1 MLSISGKC
9 KQFSVG
15 IIGCG
20 WLGRALAEELTQQG
34 INVFATRSNLENV
47 NSLQSSGINADILC
61 LPTEQVTVNQHPVFQ
76 QSSIVIAITPQFR
89 KGRIDYT
96 QKIQQLV
103 RAAQQSKHVKKIIL
117 ISTTSAYN
125 GLFGEVDETTEL
137 NEEAENVAL
146 IKQAEQIVLDFNQ
159 SVKSNEEVNPI
170 VKLASVLRLSG
181 LVGPSRHPGNFLKH
195 GRMLNSPNASVNL
208 IHQDDAIGLI
218 FALLKNDTF
227 CGIVNGVSN
236 TNATKAEY
244 YSAAAKA
251 LSLPKPCFKADVK
264 TYKSTQIQKSKRVSG
279 NKARITLDYQ
289 FIHDDLLNW
298 L

>member
-1 MLSISGKC
+1 MVSISGKC
-9 KQFSVG
+9 KQCSVG

-20 WLGRALAEELTQQG
+20 WLGRALAEELIQQG

-76 QSSIVIAITPQFR
+76 QSCIVIAITPQFR

-103 RAAQQSKHVKKIIL
+103 MAAQQSKHVKKIIL

-159 SVKSNEEVNPI
+159 RVKSNEEVNSI

-218 FALLKNDTF
+218 FALLNNDTF
-227 CGIVNGVSN
+227 SGIVNGVSN
-236 TNATKAEY
+236 TSATKAEY
-244 YSAAAKA
+244 YSAAAQA
-251 LSLPKPCFKADVK
+251 LSLPEPRFKSDVK
-264 TYKSTQIQKSKRVSG
+264 SYKSRQIQQSKRVSG
-279 NKARITLDYQ
+279 NKARITLDYK

>member
-159 SVKSNEEVNPI
+159 SIKSNEEVNPI

-181 LVGPSRHPGNFLKH
+181 
-195 GRMLNSPNASVNL
+195 
-208 IHQDDAIGLI
+208 
-218 FALLKNDTF
+218 
-227 CGIVNGVSN
+227 
-236 TNATKAEY
+236 
-244 YSAAAKA
+244 
-251 LSLPKPCFKADVK
+251 
-264 TYKSTQIQKSKRVSG
+264 
-279 NKARITLDYQ
+279 
-289 FIHDDLLNW
+289 
-298 L
+298 

>member
-1 MLSISGKC
+1 MVSISGKC

-20 WLGRALAEELTQQG
+20 WLGRALAEELIQQG

-76 QSSIVIAITPQFR
+76 QSCIVIAITPQFR

-103 RAAQQSKHVKKIIL
+103 MAAQQSKHVKKIIL

-159 SVKSNEEVNPI
+159 RVKSNEEVNSI

-218 FALLKNDTF
+218 FALLNNDTF
-227 CGIVNGVSN
+227 SGIVNGVSN
-236 TNATKAEY
+236 TSATKAEY
-244 YSAAAKA
+244 YSAAAQA
-251 LSLPKPCFKADVK
+251 LSLPEPRFKSDVES
-264 TYKSTQIQKSKRVSG
+264 YKSRQIQQSKRVSG
-279 NKARITLDYQ
+279 NKARITLDYK